1 MEDKITVRCTNS
13 SCGVKFRAPR
23 SFLGKMVAC
32 KACGNRQK
40 VEEHDESSERASK
53 PAALPSSVVGW
64 SNAPSASLKYGD
76 EPEEDSYRGG
86 GLEFEDLPDSRAPV
100 LTGRTAEGIVRDTL
114 RYPSLHKYLGLLK
127 AVQKILLIIGQVAAV
142 IVTLAGLIVAISNL
156 ATSYRHPQFEN
167 NVTNLLLLFAEFLLE
182 FGAAA
187 LLGGIIW
194 LITYLGY
201 LVSMAGIEIV
211 YVLIDIEQHTRISR
225 AHIEREG
232 QRAG

>member
-40 VEEHDESSERASK
+40 VEEHDEASERAPK
-53 PAALPSSVVGW
+53 PAALPSSVAGW
-64 SNAPSASLKYGD
+64 SNAPAASLKYGD
-76 EPEEDSYRGG
+76 EPEEDSYRG

-100 LTGRTAEGIVRDTL
+100 LTGRTAEGVVRDTL
-114 RYPSLHKYLGLLK
+114 RYPSLHKYLVILK
-127 AVQKILLIIGQVAAV
+127 WMAQVVYYLMFAIAILLFFASVLRFTMTFLAVGSFTSLPFILAYIIGVLV
-142 IVTLAGLIVAISNL
+142 IAFGSGLFWLAGYLI
-156 ATSYRHPQFEN
+156 
-167 NVTNLLLLFAEFLLE
+167 
-182 FGAAA
+182 
-187 LLGGIIW
+187 
-194 LITYLGY
+194 Y